1 MDEEG
6 IAGLGP
12 RSMSLIVSPWHDAGI
27 SPRWSMAEQMV
38 VKLRLA
44 TGTPD
49 NLEDKD
55 QGTGVVAEMTWA
67 EQQGEGGMTEPEADE
82 EAMELCNAILGC

>member
-1 MDEEG
+1 MT
-6 IAGLGP
+6 
-12 RSMSLIVSPWHDAGI
+12 
-27 SPRWSMAEQMV
+27 EQMV
-38 VKLRLA
+38 VKLGLA

-67 EQQGEGGMTEPEADE
+67 EQQGEGGMTEPEAKG
-82 EAMELCNAILGC
+82 EAMELCNAILGCELPANDSDDVLAIHADGERTK